1 MIAGIQS
8 AVSGLGAYTTKIEN
22 NAHNV
27 ANLNTDGFK
36 KDRVILSAQVPQGVK
51 TAVEQVDAPG
61 AVVAEQTGQEM
72 EMVEL
77 SNVNLGEELP
87 DMMVNLHGYKANL
100 KTLQAA
106 DEMMQGLLD
115 IKA

>member
-1 MIAGIQS
+1 MVAGIQS
-8 AVSGLGAYTTKIEN
+8 AVSGLRAFTTKIEN
-22 NAHNV
+22 NANNV
-27 ANLNTDGFK
+27 ANLNTEGFK
-36 KDRVILSAQVPQGVK
+36 KDRVVLSAQVPQGVK
-51 TAVEQVDAPG
+51 AAVEQVDAPG
-61 AVVAEQTGQEM
+61 AIVAKQTGQGM

-87 DMMVNLHGYKANL
+87 EMMLNMHGYKANL